1 MKKGLLII
9 LSLLLSSIVY
19 ANQCKIYWLMGSS
32 EEAFTSCKEEAEQGN
47 AEAQFFLAYM
57 YGDGEGTEQDKQKAF
72 YWYTKAAE
80 QDNAL
85 HKKI

>member
-1 MKKGLLII
+1 MRKGLLII

-57 YGDGEGTEQDKQKAF
+57 YDEGDDIELNKQKAV